1 MPKTH
6 SEYEAENTDF
16 AKANFAKTHAELS
29 EKTDFEK
36 LTKERSAAV
45 LLRDDICFIIG
56 SCQASNPEISAQ
68 LEKALASHDENRCQN
83 WL

>member
-56 SCQASNPEISAQ
+56 SCQAPEISAQ

>member
-1 MPKTH
+1 MP
-6 SEYEAENTDF
+6 
-16 AKANFAKTHAELS
+16 KTHAELD
-29 EKTDFEK
+29 EKSDFQK

-56 SCQASNPEISAQ
+56 CVQNDEPDIAER
-68 LEKALASHDENRCQN
+68 LEKALAVHAENRCQY

>member
-6 SEYEAENTDF
+6 SEYEAENTDL
-16 AKANFAKTHAELS
+16 AKAKTHAELS

-45 LLRDDICFIIG
+45 LLRDDIAFIIG
-56 SCQASNPEISAQ
+56 ACRSDTPVVLMRIQ
-68 LEKALASHDENRCQN
+68 LEKALASHSENRCQY

>member
-16 AKANFAKTHAELS
+16 ARAKTHAELS

>member
-16 AKANFAKTHAELS
+16 TAAKTHAELS

-36 LTKERSAAV
+36 LAKERSAAV

-56 SCQASNPEISAQ
+56 FVHESNPDISAQ